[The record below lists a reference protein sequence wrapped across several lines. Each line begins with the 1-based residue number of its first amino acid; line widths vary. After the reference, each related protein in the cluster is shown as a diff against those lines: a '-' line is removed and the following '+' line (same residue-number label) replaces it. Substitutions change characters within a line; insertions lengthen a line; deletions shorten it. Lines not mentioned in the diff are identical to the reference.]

1 MNNQN
6 MMFHI
11 IAPGDSLYSIARK
24 YNTTVDIIMDANPY
38 LNPQRLRIG
47 DQIVLYT
54 RGQGD
59 ELKITKEALL
69 LMTNMRFLI
78 DNFIIWNHNYI
89 TSATNNLMDIASIDQ
104 RQLKNIDGLGNAF
117 GKYYGSEF
125 DDKLTGLLKQHNLY
139 INELIKAM
147 IRNDYNGINNYERR
161 LKTNNDDIAF
171 ALDQVNPY
179 YNENAILNHLNFEVE
194 SIKNTTRAILSR
206 DHMTGITVFD
216 NLREQGIIFADYLTD
231 GIIDQFPNLFNK

>member
-1 MNNQN
+1 
-6 MMFHI
+6 
-11 IAPGDSLYSIARK
+11 
-24 YNTTVDIIMDANPY
+24 
-38 LNPQRLRIG
+38 
-47 DQIVLYT
+47 
-54 RGQGD
+54 
-59 ELKITKEALL
+59 
-69 LMTNMRFLI
+69 MRFLI